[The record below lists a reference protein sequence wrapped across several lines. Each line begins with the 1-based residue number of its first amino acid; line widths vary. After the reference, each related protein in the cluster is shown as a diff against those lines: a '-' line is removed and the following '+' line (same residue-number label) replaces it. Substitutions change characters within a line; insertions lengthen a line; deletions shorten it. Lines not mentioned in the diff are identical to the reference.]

1 MGGGGSNGGDV
12 MGKLCPETTE
22 NHKPHS
28 KGGHIKLGGK
38 QKHSQ
43 NWKLARASDRGGN
56 NVSAHGHSFAGQSG
70 ARKDQSGAS
79 KGQSGARKV

>member
-43 NWKLARASDRGGN
+43 NWKLARASDRGGG
-56 NVSAHGHSFAGQSG
+56 GH
-70 ARKDQSGAS
+70 
-79 KGQSGARKV
+79 